1 MINFSHVVIWGAA
14 AIYIEVRRRISRPL
28 STLLTMDRTE
38 TNPGVIHEQCH
49 LHIMWM
55 FTVSGL
61 AVFRLLVATLMLN
74 GPLPRLMWL
83 ELAVCVAMVVDLLE
97 VCSQY
102 RDIADLLH
110 LARYKPDSKLYL
122 NPQEPW
128 PSDGCCTLAPP
139 VL

>member
-1 MINFSHVVIWGAA
+1 
-14 AIYIEVRRRISRPL
+14 
-28 STLLTMDRTE
+28 
-38 TNPGVIHEQCH
+38 
-49 LHIMWM
+49 MWM